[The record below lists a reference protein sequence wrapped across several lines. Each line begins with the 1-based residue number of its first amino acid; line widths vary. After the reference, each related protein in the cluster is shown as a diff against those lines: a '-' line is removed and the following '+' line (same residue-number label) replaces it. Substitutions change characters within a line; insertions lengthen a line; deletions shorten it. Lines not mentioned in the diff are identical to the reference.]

1 LNQLGYLRYFH
12 AVARTRSIRGAA
24 EMLNVAQSA
33 VSRQIKNLESALG
46 VTLFDRHPRGVRLTD
61 AGEILAQYAQQTI
74 LSFERARSEIDDLRA
89 MRRGTINV
97 CTVEAGI
104 LDIVPQVIANFRR
117 LHPSVK
123 FAVQVGGTQ
132 SVVEALLND
141 ESDVGLAFNTPKHPE
156 IQFIARR
163 EQRLHAVVS
172 PDHPIARKS
181 SVAMAELKGQMTGL
195 PDPSFGIRQLVDEIR
210 KMPERDED
218 VFTTNSI
225 QALASF
231 ARLKMGVAFLP
242 FFAVRREVEEGRL
255 VAIPLADRAARHT
268 SVDLIVHAGRR
279 LPVAAEEFLT
289 HIQAVLKRL
298 R

>member
-1 LNQLGYLRYFH
+1 MNQLGHLKYFH

-33 VSRQIKNLESALG
+33 VSRQIKNLEAALG

-61 AGEILAQYAQQTI
+61 AGQILAQYAQQTI
-74 LSFERARSEIDDLRA
+74 LNFERARSEIDDLRA
-89 MRRGTINV
+89 LRRGTINI

-104 LDIVPQVIANFRR
+104 LDIVPQVVANFRR

-123 FAVQVGGTQ
+123 FAIQVRGTQ

-141 ESDVGLAFNTPKHPE
+141 ESDIGLAFNTPKHPE
-156 IQFIARR
+156 IRFVARR

-172 PDHPIARKS
+172 PDHPIAKKTS
-181 SVAMAELKGQMTGL
+181 ITMSELKDQPTGL
-195 PDPSFGIRQLVDEIR
+195 PDTSFGIRQLVNDIR
-210 KMPERDED
+210 KMPEREED

-242 FFAVRREVEEGRL
+242 FFAIRREVEEGRL
-255 VAIPLADRAARHT
+255 VAIPVADRAAKRT
-268 SVDLIVHAGRR
+268 SADLIVHAGRR
-279 LPVAAEEFLT
+279 LPVAAEEFLR
-289 HIQAVLKRL
+289 HIGAALKQL

>member
-1 LNQLGYLRYFH
+1 MNQLGHLRYFH

-33 VSRQIKNLESALG
+33 VSRQIKNLEAALG
-46 VTLFDRHPRGVRLTD
+46 VALFDRHPRGVQLTD
-61 AGEILAQYAQQTI
+61 AGQILAQYAQQTV
-74 LSFERARSEIDDLRA
+74 LNFERARSEIDDLRA
-89 MRRGTINV
+89 LRRGTINI

-104 LDIVPQVIANFRR
+104 LDIVPQVVANFRR

-123 FAVQVGGTQ
+123 FAVQVRGTQ

-141 ESDVGLAFNTPKHPE
+141 ESDVGLAFNTPKRPE
-156 IQFIARR
+156 IRFVARR

-172 PDHPIARKS
+172 PDHPIARKAS
-181 SVAMAELKGQMTGL
+181 ITMAELKDLPTGL
-195 PDPSFGIRQLVDEIR
+195 PDPSFGIRQLVDDIR
-210 KMPERDED
+210 KVPEREED
-218 VFTTNSI
+218 VFATNSI

-242 FFAVRREVEEGRL
+242 HFAVRREEEGRL
-255 VAIPLADRAARHT
+255 VAIPLSDRAARRT

-279 LPVAAEEFLT
+279 LPVAAEEFLH
-289 HIQAVLKRL
+289 HIQAALKQL

>member
-1 LNQLGYLRYFH
+1 
-12 AVARTRSIRGAA
+12 
-24 EMLNVAQSA
+24 
-33 VSRQIKNLESALG
+33 
-46 VTLFDRHPRGVRLTD
+46 
-61 AGEILAQYAQQTI
+61 
-74 LSFERARSEIDDLRA
+74 
-89 MRRGTINV
+89 
-97 CTVEAGI
+97 
-104 LDIVPQVIANFRR
+104 
-117 LHPSVK
+117 
-123 FAVQVGGTQ
+123 VGGTQ